1 MEVNPKS
8 TLLDAAQ
15 PLDMPDLPLMGRVMV
30 IAPHQDDE
38 TLGCG
43 GTIALLRQADVPVH
57 VLFIT
62 DGSLSHPNSQK
73 YAAPKL
79 AGLRER
85 EATEALHILNVNA
98 EDITFLRLP
107 DGHLPA
113 EGEPEFDEAVQQIQ
127 TLLDQVKPETLFLP
141 WQRDPHPD
149 HRATWQLVNEA
160 ITRAGS
166 TYRTLEY
173 LIWLWERA
181 EAADLP
187 LPGEMQVWRM
197 NIEPVLEQKRRAIA
211 AHASQTTGL
220 IDDDPE
226 GFTLSPEVLA
236 HFDTGEEVFVEK
248 VPPPKGDNSLRYM
261 YY

>member
-1 MEVNPKS
+1 MEINPKV
-8 TLLDAAQ
+8 TLQEAAQ
-15 PLDMPDLPLMGRVMV
+15 PLDIFDLPLLGRVMV

-38 TLGCG
+38 SLGCG
-43 GTIALLRQADVPVH
+43 GTIALLRQAGVPVH
-57 VLFIT
+57 VVFVT

-79 AGLRER
+79 TELRES
-85 EATEALHILNVNA
+85 EAVEALKILGVEA
-98 EDITFLRLP
+98 DDITFLRQK
-107 DGHLPA
+107 DGHLPHHGDSGF
-113 EGEPEFDEAVQQIQ
+113 EEAAALIKEV
-127 TLLDQVKPETLFLP
+127 LDNVKPETLLLP

-149 HRATWQLVNEA
+149 HRATWQLVRHAVNEMDVD
-160 ITRAGS
+160 
-166 TYRTLEY
+166 YRVLEY

-181 EAADLP
+181 AAEDLP
-187 LPGEMQVWRM
+187 LPGEVQAWRV
-197 NIEPVLEQKRRAIA
+197 NIEPVIDQKRQAIA

-236 HFDTGEEVFVEK
+236 HFNSAEEYFVEAVESK
-248 VPPPKGDNSLRYM
+248 KGSNSLKGL